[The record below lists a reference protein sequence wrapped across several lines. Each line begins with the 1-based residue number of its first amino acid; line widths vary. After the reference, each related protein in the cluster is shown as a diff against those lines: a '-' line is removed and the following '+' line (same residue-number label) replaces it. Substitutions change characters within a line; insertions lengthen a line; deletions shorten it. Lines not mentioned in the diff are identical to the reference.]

1 MSTSRVKGIGPLVR
15 KTHKNANVIVRPGQ
29 KYAPL
34 AQEARRITTSSLNP
48 LDIHVYFLAGFPDLT
63 SMERK
68 GNYQEVT
75 FWETTQ
81 EACHRVLG
89 EIEHAAEIIK
99 NTGAKVCFATII
111 PGNIEKWNLTRL
123 TQKKTNT
130 LKYKHHYER
139 WQENLNQAITKCNQ
153 QIVEINIQNNM
164 QTPRTHQTVV
174 SIRKSGKYRFQFG
187 KLSKDG
193 IHATPKTNEQVSK
206 EICKSITKNRRPTES
221 VTKDAQKIEDPSD
234 TESEP
239 GSPKRAWKSY

>member
-1 MSTSRVKGIGPLVR
+1 MSI
-15 KTHKNANVIVRPGQ
+15 
-29 KYAPL
+29 
-34 AQEARRITTSSLNP
+34 ITTSSFDP

-123 TQKKTNT
+123 AQKRQTKRSKKSRQRRPRSQKK
-130 LKYKHHYER
+130 R
-139 WQENLNQAITKCNQ
+139 
-153 QIVEINIQNNM
+153 
-164 QTPRTHQTVV
+164 
-174 SIRKSGKYRFQFG
+174 SS
-187 KLSKDG
+187 
-193 IHATPKTNEQVSK
+193 
-206 EICKSITKNRRPTES
+206 
-221 VTKDAQKIEDPSD
+221 
-234 TESEP
+234 
-239 GSPKRAWKSY
+239 